1 MVNKSTLMLHLAKTV
16 YEESNKNKKCEII
29 NELRRAIFFYE
40 TSVDSLKL
48 YDVMSKESYVKFFEI
63 LGSIKNQLNNWEK
76 SIKNITVKA

>member
-1 MVNKSTLMLHLAKTV
+1 MVNKSTLMLHLAKTA
-16 YEESNKNKKCEII
+16 YEENNKDKKCESI
-29 NELRRAIFFYE
+29 NELRRVIFFYE

-48 YDVMSKESYVKFFEI
+48 YDVMPKESYVKFFEI